1 MSIVGNNALMN
12 ENPIQQ
18 RVRLLAANSGWLL
31 WRNNVGVYIDKRG
44 IPVRYGLANDTSA
57 MNKRIKSA
65 DLIGIRPVLITPD
78 MVGKIIGQFVSIEVK
93 RSDWK
98 PGADPEREQAQQHW
112 ADIVN
117 EQGGYAKF
125 STGEL

>member
-1 MSIVGNNALMN
+1 MN

-18 RVRLLAANSGWLL
+18 RIRLQAANSGWIL
-31 WRNNVGVYIDKRG
+31 WRNNVGVFKTERSV
-44 IPVRYGLANDTSA
+44 PVRFGLANDSPA

-65 DLIGIRPVLITPD
+65 DLIGIRPVLITGD
-78 MVGKIIGQFVSIEVK
+78 MVGKVIGQFVSIEVK

-98 PGADPEREQAQQHW
+98 PGDDPEREQAQQHW

-117 EQGGYAKF
+117 ELGGYAKF